1 MDYKQ
6 DKVGFAQPVK
16 PDLDI
21 DLESLED
28 LPEKCSFFDAVT
40 LEVEQSTPVLLL
52 QITDLIDKFWVN
64 GNYTKFRRVADC
76 PLFGQ
81 FEECMGHVFSIET
94 VKQLFHNGWVSLYVF
109 ILNKYIYMTC
119 INWGSCGGN
128 NLLTMF
134 PNLLWRKLLSWC
146 PYGSADPEVTNIRY

>member
-94 VKQLFHNGWVSLYVF
+94 VKQLFHNG
-109 ILNKYIYMTC
+109 
-119 INWGSCGGN
+119 
-128 NLLTMF
+128 
-134 PNLLWRKLLSWC
+134 
-146 PYGSADPEVTNIRY
+146 